1 MDILN
6 ATHIENLL
14 KDLLGQIIKKKAE
27 AFWSFSFV
35 LDTLLLTQLYIL
47 ILEEALMHPELLSVL
62 LAWGEGCSV
71 PEKPDRGISAV
82 CLAEHRAQF
91 HSSTWTAWLTVGC
104 SAIWLFGFWSVIA
117 SFSLVS
123 AGFMHIIVGWWL
135 MRSYLMSL
143 ANEIT
148 AVFVLFFH
156 SCPPLKVV
164 TTVNTGRMHLLWW
177 TCGSS
182 ALLMKTLAGGSV

>member
-35 LDTLLLTQLYIL
+35 LDPLLLTQLYIL
-47 ILEEALMHPELLSVL
+47 ILEEGLMHPELLFVL

-82 CLAEHRAQF
+82 PRWASCPISFQHFNCLVDSGLQRYMI
-91 HSSTWTAWLTVGC
+91 
-104 SAIWLFGFWSVIA
+104 IWLLVRDCFLFISVCRVYA
-117 SFSLVS
+117 HYCGMV
-123 AGFMHIIVGWWL
+123 
-135 MRSYLMSL
+135 
-143 ANEIT
+143 ANE
-148 AVFVLFFH
+148 VL
-156 SCPPLKVV
+156 PNEL
-164 TTVNTGRMHLLWW
+164 G
-177 TCGSS
+177 
-182 ALLMKTLAGGSV
+182 